1 MHHAEKEDCS
11 KNSENLER
19 KEKPT
24 SSHMNKPKNWKKTCL
39 YIFKKNR
46 ERNFRW
52 YDYTRQ

>member
-24 SSHMNKPKNWKKTCL
+24 SSHMNKPKNYLEKTML
-39 YIFKKNR
+39 VYL
-46 ERNFRW
+46 
-52 YDYTRQ
+52 

>member
-24 SSHMNKPKNWKKTCL
+24 SSHMNKPKNWKKPCL